1 MRFLEKTIAKF
12 SVKYLQILNEKG
24 QCNEKLKP
32 KLSKEQLLQ
41 LYESMILM
49 RAFDE
54 KALKLQRQGRL
65 GTYASL
71 RGQEACQAGSAFL
84 FEKQDLIFP
93 AFREHGVFL
102 IRGTPPEMLFQFW
115 AGDEQGMQI
124 PQNCNMF
131 SVAITVGA
139 QPLHAVGAAISFSLQ
154 KKPAATITYFSDGAT
169 STGDFHEAMNF
180 AGVFKAPCIF
190 ICQNNQ
196 YAISL
201 PVKEQTASQTIAQK
215 ALAYGF
221 EGIQVDGNDV
231 FAVWKATL
239 AALKKARAGR
249 GPTLIECFT
258 YRLGDHTTSDDAKK
272 YRKESEVL
280 AWQKKDPI
288 ERLKKYLQK
297 KKLWNP
303 MYEIKVR
310 RKSESAV
317 EQAVQKAESIPP
329 EQPENIFKYIF
340 KELTPELKEQQESLQ
355 KNEA

>member
-1 MRFLEKTIAKF
+1 MGEKTIAKF

-24 QCNEKLKP
+24 QCNEQLKP
-32 KLSKEQLLQ
+32 KLSKEQLKQ
-41 LYESMILM
+41 LYESMVVM
-49 RAFDE
+49 RTFDE

-84 FEKQDLIFP
+84 FEKLDLIFP

-102 IRGTPPEMLFQFW
+102 IRGMPPEMLYQFW
-115 AGDEQGMQI
+115 AGDERGMQL

-139 QPLHAVGAAISFSLQ
+139 QPLHAVGAAISFKLQ
-154 KKPAATITYFSDGAT
+154 KKPAATIVYFGDGAT

-180 AGVFKAPCIF
+180 AGVFKAPCVF

-201 PVKEQTASQTIAQK
+201 PVAEQTASQSIAQK
-215 ALAYGF
+215 AIAYGF

-231 FAVWKATL
+231 FAVWKATE

-258 YRLGDHTTSDDAKK
+258 YRVGDHTTSDDAKK
-272 YRKESEVL
+272 YRKESEVQQ
-280 AWQKKDPI
+280 WQKKDPL
-288 ERLKKYLQK
+288 ERLKKYLHK

-303 MYEIKVR
+303 MYEIEVKR
-310 RKSESAV
+310 RAESIV
-317 EQAVQKAESIPP
+317 EQAVQKAESFQPSPP
-329 EQPENIFKYIF
+329 EDIFKYTF
-340 KELTPELKEQQESLQ
+340 KELTPELQEQLE
-355 KNEA
+355 KARAEVT